1 MPPEA
6 GTLACRAKGR
16 PVTRPLGRSLIC
28 ELPAFLPILSSLL
41 GGGMDLPRWFS
52 PETQRVSLALPF
64 GPRGGVETREG
75 Q

>member
-1 MPPEA
+1 MS
-6 GTLACRAKGR
+6 KD
-16 PVTRPLGRSLIC
+16 
-28 ELPAFLPILSSLL
+28 AFLPILSSLL